1 MDSTSRGG
9 QGVVSIFACA
19 LVVVAWAG
27 LLSCED
33 PPLPMPPADFD
44 KMEAL
49 NPTPEAASRMAQKKA
64 DEGQVVLDDAVRLR
78 WILAEEEKARAFRV
92 RFSPSKK
99 GNRRFR
105 FDPKR
110 QTKLSGKARRYINDR
125 NQRGGKLDLFG
136 ILRRKDATYG
146 SLAMDYYLG
155 PAFRKRLPKNK
166 KLDAAINDLVSKPV
180 VSAEIAKSGAVI
192 SVDTPFEITSIS
204 ADGIQDRGVALETS
218 VEGDLTLHTILLEM
232 PPERVKV
239 GDEWSFQLRH
249 VTDLMLQKD
258 KVDEKVVVKLV
269 KLEEKDGRVLAH
281 LRYNI
286 RVKIRGKWMK
296 LSPNPIPQTFTTVFK
311 GRGVFDATLGSWHSF
326 RGRFSRSGRGVMDFA
341 SSMNVKITP
350 LKKVPKGLS
359 GEQK

>member
-1 MDSTSRGG
+1 MDSASRGG
-9 QGVVSIFACA
+9 QGVVFGFACA

-49 NPTPEAASRMAQKKA
+49 KPSDEAASRMAKKKA
-64 DEGQVVLDDAVRLR
+64 DENAAVLDDAVRLR
-78 WILAEEEKARAFRV
+78 WILAEDEKARSFRV
-92 RFSPSKK
+92 RFSPSEK

-110 QTKLSGKARRYINDR
+110 QSKLSGKARRYINAR
-125 NQRGGKLDLFG
+125 NQSGGKLDMFG

-146 SLAMDYYLG
+146 SLAMDFYLDPG
-155 PAFRKRLPKNK
+155 FRKRLPKDK
-166 KLDAAINDLVSKPV
+166 KLAAVIKDLGSNPV
-180 VSAEIAKSGAVI
+180 ISAEIAKSGAVI
-192 SVDTPFEITSIS
+192 SVDSPLESTSIS

-218 VEGDLTLHTILLEM
+218 VEGDLTLLTILLEM
-232 PPERVKV
+232 PPERMKV

-269 KLEEKDGRVLAH
+269 KLEEKNGQVLAH
-281 LRYNI
+281 LRYDI

-296 LSPNPIPQTFTTVFK
+296 LSPKPIRQTFTTSFK
-311 GRGVFDATLGSWHSF
+311 GRGVFDATLGSWRSF
-326 RGRFSRSGRGVMDFA
+326 KGRFSRSGRGLMDFA
-341 SSMNVKITP
+341 HSMNVKITP
-350 LKKVPKGLS
+350 LKQVPKGLS
-359 GEQK
+359 GEAL